1 MSKLKKGLKKAAK
14 VAALGA
20 AAYGASKMMD
30 AKKAGIRDAAKVA
43 FVGGASSRDKAMGSN
58 VRSKPT
64 SMFRKILNMG
74 PGPNATPKMGGTLAD
89 KVLSRSGAGLGDMDG
104 AKMGKMIYAKYGKS
118 VMAKG
123 CKLGRKKPTK
133 LS

>member
-1 MSKLKKGLKKAAK
+1 MKD
-14 VAALGA
+14 VAGA
-20 AAYGASKMMD
+20 V
-30 AKKAGIRDAAKVA
+30 AKK
-43 FVGGASSRDKAMGSN
+43 
-58 VRSKPT
+58 KP
-64 SMFRKILNMG
+64 SMFSKIINMG
-74 PGPNATPKMGGTLAD
+74 PGPNATSKMGGTLAD
-89 KVLSRSGAGLGDMDG
+89 KVLSRKGAGLGPMDG

>member
-14 VAALGA
+14 AAAIAG

-30 AKKAGIRDAAKVA
+30 AKKADIRDAAKVA
-43 FVGGASSRDKAMGSN
+43 YVGGASSRDKAMGSN
-58 VRSKPT
+58 TRSKPT
-64 SMFRKILNMG
+64 SIFRKIINMG

-104 AKMGKMIYAKYGKS
+104 AKKGKMIYAKYGKS
-118 VMAKG
+118 VMARG